1 MNQNTM
7 LEFYFLALTDIR
19 NGSSIQELEEAIKIY
34 EASQEYEACAG
45 ILKAINEVKYT
56 TIKELKNGH
65 KHDKKGR
72 RGNNR
77 D

>member
-1 MNQNTM
+1 MNEDKI
-7 LEFYFLALTDIR
+7 LEYYFLAINDIR

-34 EASQEYEACAG
+34 ETSEEFEACAG

-56 TIKELKNGH
+56 TIKEIKNGH
-65 KHDKKGR
+65 QHDKKSR